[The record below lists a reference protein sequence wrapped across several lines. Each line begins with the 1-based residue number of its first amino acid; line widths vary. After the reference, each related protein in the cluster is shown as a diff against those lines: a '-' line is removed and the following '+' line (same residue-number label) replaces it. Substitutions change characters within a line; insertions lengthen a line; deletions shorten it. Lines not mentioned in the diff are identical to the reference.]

1 MVVPGE
7 PERSTDRGTPLS
19 QASSS
24 AREAT
29 ATGLQSSIDEETNK
43 SPDHQ
48 ENVVTQTHSSTAIS
62 NISSNNDHSSSS
74 KNNNNNSSSSSSSSN
89 NKIRCPLPQ
98 PSMMPND
105 SHLRKD
111 SSPDR
116 TDQQPDDAGECFPVK
131 TNISRPNITAGLEQ
145 FASPHIGHQMEIL
158 DLGIDAIKEPS
169 SKAQKIDGSCSENLL
184 ELSEDDIENGA
195 PGNHEAKPTPIC
207 EEQDR
212 DNGLF
217 SNEEIANHQVYPQ
230 DTYSFLSLHGPF
242 DQPIFFGMGIM
253 VSFFQLSLVFMMLLS
268 VLHPDWGTKHDDNP
282 ADGVLSNIVAGN
294 ASPVV
299 QATQFLAI
307 LSYILFADASILDIT
322 AAVEAFPNFSKVAN
336 GDKVKCMVFSSMVR
350 FLQGFLA
357 MFAAFLLIITSN
369 TAVEIVLNFSAVVS
383 KQLNFK

>member
-1 MVVPGE
+1 
-7 PERSTDRGTPLS
+7 
-19 QASSS
+19 
-24 AREAT
+24 
-29 ATGLQSSIDEETNK
+29 
-43 SPDHQ
+43 
-48 ENVVTQTHSSTAIS
+48 
-62 NISSNNDHSSSS
+62 
-74 KNNNNNSSSSSSSSN
+74 
-89 NKIRCPLPQ
+89 
-98 PSMMPND
+98 MPNE
-105 SHLRKD
+105 SPLRKD
-111 SSPDR
+111 SLPYR
-116 TDQQPDDAGECFPVK
+116 TDQQPDDAGDCFPVK
-131 TNISRPNITAGLEQ
+131 ANISRPNITAGLEQ

-158 DLGIDAIKEPS
+158 DLDIDAIKEPS
-169 SKAQKIDGSCSENLL
+169 SKAQKMDGSCNENLL
-184 ELSEDDIENGA
+184 DLSEDDIENGA
-195 PGNHEAKPTPIC
+195 PGNNGANPTPIS

-217 SNEEIANHQVYPQ
+217 SNEEISDHQVYPQ
-230 DTYSFLSLHGPF
+230 DTYSFF
-242 DQPIFFGMGIM
+242 
-253 VSFFQLSLVFMMLLS
+253 

-282 ADGVLSNIVAGN
+282 ADGVLSNIVAAN

-357 MFAAFLLIITSN
+357 MVAAFLLIITSN